1 MAVPV
6 SVILERKGAE
16 VYTIARQVSVA
27 TAAEQL
33 ADHGIGALV
42 VSADGRAV
50 EGIVSERDLVRSL
63 AQRGATAL
71 ELTVEDV
78 MSAEVTT
85 CRPDTTIDQ
94 LMALMTERRIRHI
107 PVLDDGG
114 LVGLVSIGDVV
125 KTRLDELEVQ
135 AEALADYVTGSP
147 SS

>member
-6 SVILERKGAE
+6 SIILERKGSE
-16 VYTIARQVSVA
+16 VLTISRDASVA
-27 TAAEQL
+27 TAVAQL
-33 ADHGIGALV
+33 AQHGIGALV
-42 VSADGRAV
+42 VSSDGRAV
-50 EGIVSERDLVRSL
+50 EGIVSERDLVRHL
-63 AQRGATAL
+63 AERGAGAL
-71 ELTVEDV
+71 ELSVEAV
-78 MSAEVTT
+78 MTTEVTT
-85 CRPDTTIDQ
+85 ARRDTTIDQ

-147 SS
+147 SA